1 VSDTQHSPDIG
12 SGHVPASV
20 VTDVRHHEAS
30 QADAKLSGTGW
41 PTAQRSCR
49 NPTDYRGQQ
58 VASRDSGAAR
68 RPGYRISPQ
77 DVRSS
82 RWSRTRCRRPST
94 GFRPPYRPVCQLP
107 A

>member
-1 VSDTQHSPDIG
+1 VSDTQHSPDIA

-20 VTDVRHHEAS
+20 LTDVRRGEAN
-30 QADAKLSGTGW
+30 QAAAKLSGTGW

-49 NPTDYRGQQ
+49 KRTAYRGQQ
-58 VASRDSGAAR
+58 AAGRDSGAAR

-77 DVRSS
+77 EVRSS
-82 RWSRTRCRRPST
+82 GRSRTCCRGPSAGLRPST
-94 GFRPPYRPVCQLP
+94 ARCAQLP

>member
-1 VSDTQHSPDIG
+1 VSDTQHSPDIA

-20 VTDVRHHEAS
+20 LTDVRRGEAN
-30 QADAKLSGTGW
+30 QAAAKLSGTGW

-49 NPTDYRGQQ
+49 KRTAYRGQQ
-58 VASRDSGAAR
+58 AAGRDSGAAR

-82 RWSRTRCRRPST
+82 RRSRTCCRRPST